1 MGGLFVSFLGG
12 VLFSVGL
19 YALVE
24 FIIIVF
30 SKEKENYKIDYY
42 DDDETLIKRS
52 YPLVSTHYTAQEI
65 KDRVHDNR
73 DQHRR
78 DVVDVF
84 FSRLNF
90 AISHDYLGSSY
101 IINVDLYE
109 RSSLPDVFIS
119 SKDLEFLRLYLSIY
133 YGFDTK
139 IEKQS
144 GYHNVDYLSLIVSWK
159 DPKVPLVVFN
169 KGED

>member
-1 MGGLFVSFLGG
+1 MEELFASFFGG

-30 SKEKENYKIDYY
+30 SKEKENHKIDYY
-42 DDDETLIKRS
+42 DDETLIKRS

-73 DQHRR
+73 NQHRQ

-84 FSRLNF
+84 FSQLNF
-90 AISHDYLGSSY
+90 AVSHDYLGSSY

-139 IEKQS
+139 IEKQNS
-144 GYHNVDYLSLIVSWK
+144 YHNVDYLSLIVSWE

>member
-1 MGGLFVSFLGG
+1 MEELFASFFGG

-24 FIIIVF
+24 FIIVVF
-30 SKEKENYKIDYY
+30 SKEKENHKIDYY
-42 DDDETLIKRS
+42 ADETLIKRS

-65 KDRVHDNR
+65 KDRIRDNR
-73 DQHRR
+73 NQHRQ

-90 AISHDYLGSSY
+90 AISHGYLGSSY
-101 IINVDLYE
+101 ILNVDLYE
-109 RSSLPDVFIS
+109 RAGLSDVFVS
-119 SKDLEFLRLYLSIY
+119 SKDLDFLRLYLSIY

-139 IEKQS
+139 IEKQN
-144 GYHNVDYLSLIVSWK
+144 GYHNVDYLFLIVSWK
-159 DPKVPLVVFN
+159 DPKVPLIVFN